1 MWNWSI
7 KSFWSQILQWPHK
20 TAINGPHIMFLVP
33 NLASSAK
40 PKPISDKWCEPHID
54 QCSGSSYFWIRGDHV
69 HCPSVQDLVFSH
81 RSYLRENPEPTLGGL
96 CRCDHTSNRSSSWG
110 TEQVSELPASW
121 LSALLNQSPAQESQS
136 LLLDF
141 FPKKSWELLWKI
153 RGTNRRGLIP
163 PPQHELAAC

>member
-1 MWNWSI
+1 MFHIYVPN
-7 KSFWSQILQWPHK
+7 KTHVFVQVALTLPRFKGGLVVNNAKLVQKKLWSQIVQWPHK
-20 TAINGPHIMFLVP
+20 TAINGPHIVFLVP

-121 LSALLNQSPAQESQS
+121 LSAL
-136 LLLDF
+136 
-141 FPKKSWELLWKI
+141 
-153 RGTNRRGLIP
+153 
-163 PPQHELAAC
+163 